1 LDFDA
6 LGAGDG
12 MTEEQK
18 TKLLQSFKDWPEGDD
33 EVEEEE
39 EEEEVKQKREKKPR
53 DRNAQYRR
61 MLEEEERH

>member
-39 EEEEVKQKREKKPR
+39 EEEVKQKREKKPR

>member
-1 LDFDA
+1 MDFDA

-39 EEEEVKQKREKKPR
+39 EEEVKQKREKKPR